1 MHISFVPHIAL
12 RKLALKDFLQR
23 LDDEVATVLDS
34 TFEVEIIETN
44 FVPSFDDPNITY
56 DNLDTQKK
64 KCKLLESCVLYV
76 DIRDSAKISAA
87 KQPKTLAK
95 MYSSFVRSMIECA
108 RYYGGHVRNIIGD
121 RVMVVFDKEDCFKKA
136 ADTAVLM
143 NTVSQYILKKR
154 VKSTDF
160 RCGIGIDHGKM
171 LITKSGAIRHG
182 AEKEFYRTLVWLG
195 RPANTASRLTDLAFK
210 TETWSAPGVRVGNY
224 YPLTNAWHWFD
235 QTYEDF
241 VDKLDPTSSRF
252 LKHQDEYF
260 CSFYKTSLG
269 PHNNTHSPILMTEAV
284 FDGLRTSHP
293 TVDYVRD
300 KLFKKR
306 DINVR
311 DYDGDVYGGD
321 VTFTVAKEI

>member
-1 MHISFVPHIAL
+1 
-12 RKLALKDFLQR
+12 LALKDFLQT

-34 TFEVEIIETN
+34 SFEIEVIETAY
-44 FVPSFDDPNITY
+44 VPSFDDPNITY

-95 MYSSFVRSMIECA
+95 MYSSFVRSMIACA

-143 NTVSQYILKKR
+143 NSVSRYILNKR
-154 VKSTDF
+154 IKSTDF
-160 RCGIGIDHGKM
+160 KCGIGIDYGKM

-195 RPANTASRLTDLAFK
+195 KPANTASRLTDMAFK
-210 TETWSAPGVRVGNY
+210 TQTWSVPGVRRGNY
-224 YPLTNAWHWFD
+224 YPYLKEWLWWD
-235 QTYEDF
+235 ETYEKFIDE
-241 VDKLDPTSSRF
+241 LEPTLSRL
-252 LKHQDEYF
+252 LKHKDENF
-260 CSFYKTSLG
+260 CSFYETSLG
-269 PHNNTHSPILMTEAV
+269 PYTETHSQILMTKDV
-284 FDGLRTSHP
+284 FDGLSSSHP
-293 TVDYVRD
+293 QSDYIQN
-300 KLFKKR
+300 KLFKKKN
-306 DINVR
+306 INIR
-311 DYDGDVYGGD
+311 DYDGEVYGGD